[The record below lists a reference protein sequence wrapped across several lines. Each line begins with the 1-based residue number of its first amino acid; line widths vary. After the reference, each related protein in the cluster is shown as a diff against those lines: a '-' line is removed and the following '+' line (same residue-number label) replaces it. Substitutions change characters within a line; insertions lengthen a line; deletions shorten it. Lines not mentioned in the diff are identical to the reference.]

1 MHSLLEGGYELQ
13 CPIGEGTHGQVFLAC
28 IEDREVAIKV
38 VMQKLGACANE
49 ITAMQSC
56 SGENVLSLLDVV
68 QGCDSTAL
76 VLELGSQDLFGYLES
91 TEGGHLNEALAKDIF
106 SQLARGIAHCHSLG
120 WVHRDIKLEN
130 VVRVGPNTFKLIDFN
145 LASPVN
151 AALEVAGTP
160 RYAAPEIL
168 CQKQGDPKLADCW
181 SLGIVLFALTTGQ
194 FPWCL
199 AHNKRDVHF
208 AQYVA
213 GKPPWPA
220 HLSTELK
227 DLLSR
232 MLSSVNRRPQVSEL
246 LRHPWLCTAPVVRPK
261 KRKLDTD
268 CCAVAGAVSRVKRE
282 GTAGTGA
289 CA

>member
-1 MHSLLEGGYELQ
+1 MEH
-13 CPIGEGTHGQVFLAC
+13 
-28 IEDREVAIKV
+28 
-38 VMQKLGACANE
+38 LGACANE
-49 ITAMQSC
+49 VTAMQSC
-56 SGENVLSLLDVV
+56 SGANVLALLDVV
-68 QGCDSTAL
+68 QGRDSTAL
-76 VLELGSQDLFGYLES
+76 VMELGCQDLFDYLAK
-91 TEGGHLNEALAKDIF
+91 TEGGHLKEEQAKDVF
-106 SQLARGIAHCHSLG
+106 AQLVRGIAHCHSLG
-120 WVHRDIKLEN
+120 WVHRDVKLEN
-130 VVRVGPNTFKLIDFN
+130 VVRVGPNTFKIIDFN

-151 AALEVAGTP
+151 ATLEVAGTP

-220 HLSTELK
+220 HLSSDLK

-246 LRHPWLCTAPVVRPK
+246 LHHSWLCAAPPK
-261 KRKLDTD
+261 KRKLD
-268 CCAVAGAVSRVKRE
+268 CCAVLSAASRVKHE
-282 GTAGTGA
+282 GTTDTGT